1 MKQEL
6 ALESRSVETCTG
18 EVLLVLIVTWA
29 KNTLLTCLEGIEP
42 LMGCID
48 LGLSN
53 QMAPF
58 LAGFKCGFYEFCSLR
73 ASHELSFPFPSCG

>member
-6 ALESRSVETCTG
+6 APKSRSAETCTG
-18 EVLLVLIVTWA
+18 GVLLDLLTVTWA
-29 KNTLLTCLEGIEP
+29 KNTLLTFLEAMEP

-53 QMAPF
+53 QTTPI
-58 LAGFKCGFYEFCSLR
+58 LALLSHLTLLLAHKGHHICSIDL
-73 ASHELSFPFPSCG
+73 GY